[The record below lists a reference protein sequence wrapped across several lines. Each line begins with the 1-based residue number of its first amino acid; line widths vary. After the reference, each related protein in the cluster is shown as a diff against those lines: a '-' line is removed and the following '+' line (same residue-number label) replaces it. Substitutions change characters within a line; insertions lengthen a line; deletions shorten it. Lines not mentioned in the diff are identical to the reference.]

1 MDKYYFYIIYS
12 QQLDKYYVGHTSNL
26 DERLKKHNT
35 NHKGFTGKAN
45 DWAVVYTEIYSTKEL
60 AYARERE
67 VKKWKSKLRITKLI
81 MRSGSEHPD

>member
-35 NHKGFTGKAN
+35 NHKGFTGKVN

>member
-81 MRSGSEHPD
+81 MRRCSEHPD